1 MARLTRRDFARLLA
15 ISGSST
21 LIPRAATALETAP
34 DRVRPVRPAG
44 IDPDERYWEDVRQH
58 FLMPPDRVHINAANL
73 CPAPRPVFEAHE
85 RWSRVV
91 DADPSAATQRTLTDA
106 REETR
111 KLLAAFLGATPE
123 EIVITR
129 NTSEANNFV
138 SSGVTLGPSDEI
150 VLFSDNHP
158 SNLAAWREK
167 AKRFGFRIT
176 VVPQVSPHPGPD
188 AYVEAF
194 RKALTP
200 RTKLLAFTHV
210 TNSVGDVLPA
220 RALCA
225 MARERGILTLV
236 DGAQSF
242 GVLAVNM
249 AEMQPDFYSGSA
261 HKWPCG
267 PKETGVLYVRRDAY
281 DRLTPSV
288 ASLYPGRVGA
298 SRTLEAMGQRDE
310 PALAALAEAV
320 NFQTTIGRPAIE
332 ARTRELAQM
341 LKEELSK
348 LPGVVL
354 WTSRDPARSAGVVTF
369 KAGALDSRRLT
380 AALYE
385 RDKIACSARA
395 GEDRPGIRLSPHV
408 YNPVAEVERVVG
420 TLKRYLAAGV

>member
-1 MARLTRRDFARLLA
+1 MLTRRDFARLLA

-21 LIPRAATALETAP
+21 FLPRTATALERAP
-34 DRVRPVRPAG
+34 SDTRPLRPAG
-44 IDPDERYWEDVRQH
+44 SSPDERYWTDVRQH
-58 FLMPPDRVHINAANL
+58 FLMPSDRVHINAANL
-73 CPAPRPVFEAHE
+73 CPAPRSVIEEQE
-85 RWSRVV
+85 RWSRMM
-91 DADPSAATQRTLTDA
+91 DADPSAATKTKLADA

-111 KLLAAFLGATPE
+111 KLLAQFLGAAPE
-123 EIVITR
+123 EVVITR

-150 VLFSDNHP
+150 VLYSDNHP
-158 SNLAAWREK
+158 SNLGAWREK

-176 VVPQVSPHPGPD
+176 LVPQVSPHPGAD
-188 AYVEAF
+188 YYVEAF

-200 RTKLLAFTHV
+200 RTKLLSFTHV
-210 TNSVGDVLPA
+210 TNSVGDMLPA
-220 RALCA
+220 RELCA

-249 AEMQPDFYSGSA
+249 AEMQPDFYTGSA

-267 PKETGVLYVRRDAY
+267 PKETGLLYVRRDSY

-288 ASLYPGRVGA
+288 ASLYAGRVGA

-320 NFQTTIGRPAIE
+320 RFQTTIGRPAVE
-332 ARTRELAQM
+332 ARARELTQM
-341 LKEELSK
+341 LMEELGK

-354 WTSRDPARSAGVVTF
+354 WTSRDPQRSAGVVTF
-369 KAGALDSRRLT
+369 KPATLDPRRLV
-380 AALYE
+380 AALYD
-385 RDKIACSARA
+385 RDKVACSARA
-395 GEDRPGIRLSPHV
+395 GEDRPGVRFAPHV
-408 YNPVAEVERVVG
+408 YNPVREVETVVAAI
-420 TLKRYLAAGV
+420 KRYLASGV